1 MTLTFTDNEIIMYL
15 YLVNSKFSKK
25 EEQGT

>member
-1 MTLTFTDNEIIMYL
+1 MTLPFTDSEIIMYL